1 MAWPLEGT
9 SSLGILWLPVAVLN
23 LAAMYKIITKAGY
36 SGWWILLPI
45 APLVSLMVGS
55 VATASAART
64 GSLSHLLHT
73 LAGWYVIT
81 VLLVFIDWI
90 FLSYLRLFRVARSR
104 AVEGPVPPAPRGGPE
119 PLWHEASNATPP
131 TTGPEPPVGRRS

>member
-1 MAWPLEGT
+1 
-9 SSLGILWLPVAVLN
+9 
-23 LAAMYKIITKAGY
+23 MYKIITKAGY

-90 FLSYLRLFRVARSR
+90 FFLIFAFSEWPVLGQLRDLSRR
-104 AVEGPVPPAPRGGPE
+104 
-119 PLWHEASNATPP
+119 
-131 TTGPEPPVGRRS
+131 PPVGGPNPYGMRLPTPPRQPPGPSLQ